1 MPCWSHRSEMG
12 VCSRRWS
19 RRMAT
24 FSWAVNRLRVFLAM
38 GKPPL
43 EIVAYSSGPFF
54 PFRLKQN
61 THGRVEAGPCEGVG
75 ASSAD
80 DHRRSLSGDGEGGL
94 ADDSG
99 LGDRAG
105 HRERAILRACR
116 CSVGHTLNLQNASTY
131 LKRQRKKLQ
140 DKNLG
145 EERRRALEDT
155 IKEAEASIDN
165 HEYEWVSPFL
175 RGDTTSG
182 IRREANIKGESPAD
196 ALPPGI
202 EGEGK

>member
-61 THGRVEAGPCEGVG
+61 RLGRMADQPRSRACHEFEFKVLEGVATQEG
-75 ASSAD
+75 WDLFHRKVVTPNAKSKWTPRWKHPVAFYSAIAAFAGSTGID
-80 DHRRSLSGDGEGGL
+80 V
-94 ADDSG
+94 
-99 LGDRAG
+99 DR
-105 HRERAILRACR
+105 L
-116 CSVGHTLNLQNASTY
+116 
-131 LKRQRKKLQ
+131 
-140 DKNLG
+140 
-145 EERRRALEDT
+145 
-155 IKEAEASIDN
+155 
-165 HEYEWVSPFL
+165 
-175 RGDTTSG
+175 
-182 IRREANIKGESPAD
+182 
-196 ALPPGI
+196 
-202 EGEGK
+202 